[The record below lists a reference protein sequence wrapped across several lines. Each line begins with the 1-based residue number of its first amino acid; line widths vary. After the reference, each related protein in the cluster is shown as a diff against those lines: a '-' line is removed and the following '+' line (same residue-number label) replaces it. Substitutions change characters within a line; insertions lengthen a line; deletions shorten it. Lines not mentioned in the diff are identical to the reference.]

1 MLIQEFYSN
10 MHGLDSSVP
19 LFHTCVRGTRIV
31 VTPKLVSNVLCVS
44 KVEHPDYPSCE
55 HMRTISKDEMISVF
69 ASVPLIRAIASLHH
83 V

>member
-1 MLIQEFYSN
+1 

-31 VTPKLVSNVLCVS
+31 VTPELVFDVLCVS

-55 HMRTISKDEMISVF
+55 HMRTVSKDEMISVF